1 MMNHHPLQ
9 VSHRFPCD
17 APSLKHAALLCPGLH
32 GHAYTAAN
40 VFRDP
45 FAEPVGRRGCRQV
58 RQLVADGVR
67 DGAGGGVHVYLSILY
82 LAIADQIVIEPT
94 QPGRVL
100 KVAGA
105 GKPIPGLG
113 GAHDEMWWLKQL
125 LKREQLSVTP
135 AVLAVR
141 KELED
146 ARERIAKQTSE
157 DAVRRIVGA
166 INHKIAE
173 ANATATTGPA
183 STLVPLDEDRVVAR
197 WRAGIDSK

>member
-1 MMNHHPLQ
+1 MAERKPPG
-9 VSHRFPCD
+9 VSWDSWIEKQIKD
-17 APSLKHAALLCPGLH
+17 AQ
-32 GHAYTAAN
+32 
-40 VFRDP
+40 
-45 FAEPVGRRGCRQV
+45 ERGEFDN
-58 RQLVADGVR
+58 L
-67 DGAGGGVHVYLSILY
+67 
-82 LAIADQIVIEPT
+82 P
-94 QPGRVL
+94 
-100 KVAGA
+100 GA

-197 WRAGIDSK
+197 WRAGVDSK